1 MSTSEDFIKYLKNK
15 NMVHYDQTK
24 LNNTEKEQNTNIE
37 EAINNYTTFLS
48 QYKRDNFIIFLNNIL
63 SIKTKM

>member
-15 NMVHYDQTK
+15 NMVHYHQTK

-37 EAINNYTTFLS
+37 EAINNYTTFLY
-48 QYKRDNFIIFLNNIL
+48 QRDNFIIFLNNIL